1 MATQKPEKASM
12 RNVDEYVE
20 LLYED
25 LIDKIRGSSLILQL
39 ARYSDNLEEL
49 EKNGLY
55 FIINFFVILRV
66 QLNYMYLCF
75 IRGSAKCI
83 VKSFT

>member
-25 LIDKIRGSSLILQL
+25 LIDRIRGSSLILQL

-55 FIINFFVILRV
+55 FFVILRV
-66 QLNYMYLCF
+66 QLNYIYLCF